1 MLIYVSTSCLKN
13 GGNILDVL
21 KVYKEAGFKNVELGQ
36 SIYDVNLPNKIKQH
50 DFNFIVHHHFP
61 PPKKPYVVNLA
72 SQNATILKKSRE
84 QIKKSIEFCNR
95 LDIGL
100 FTFHAGFRA
109 DPSIKLEF
117 KKSSPVA
124 SYEKALRTF
133 IESVKEINIHAENN
147 GVKIAIE
154 NNVLSEHN
162 LVNGRNLFLLMCE
175 STEFENLFREIP
187 SDNIGALLDLGHLQ
201 VTSHWLKFDKY
212 EFVDKLKDKVFLI
225 HVHEN
230 NGKVDEHKGL
240 DEKSWCLRIIG
251 KKCFRKVPVSL
262 ESTNLDINEIIQNKK
277 LLEQNYNTSS
287 CSS

>member
-1 MLIYVSTSCLKN
+1 MPVYVSTSCLRN

-21 KVYKEAGFKNVELGQ
+21 NAYKKAGIKKVELGP
-36 SIYDVNLPNKIKQH
+36 SRYNADLPNKIKQYKF
-50 DFNFIVHHHFP
+50 DFIVHNYFP
-61 PPKKPYVVNLA
+61 PPKVPFVVNLA
-72 SQNATILKKSRE
+72 SQNKTILKRSRE

-95 LDIGL
+95 LNIGL

-117 KKSSPVA
+117 RKSSPVA
-124 SYEKALRTF
+124 PYKKALRTF
-133 IESVKEINIHAENN
+133 IESVNEVNRHAENN

-154 NNVLSEHN
+154 NNVLSEYN
-162 LVNGRNLFLLMCE
+162 VVKGRNIFLLMCK

-187 SDNIGALLDLGHLQ
+187 SDNLGILLDLGHLK

-240 DEKSWCLRIIG
+240 DENSWCLRIIS

-262 ESTNLDINEIIQNKK
+262 ESTNLDIDEIIQNKK
-277 LLEQNYNTSS
+277 LLENHI
-287 CSS
+287 